1 MKVIISG
8 AGIGG
13 LTTALCLHKIG
24 CDVEIFEAVSELRP
38 LGVGINLLPHG
49 AAVLHSLGLGQKLD
63 EFGVRTRAIEYR
75 TRYGHVITSDPRG
88 VEAGFEF
95 PQYSIHRGLLQF
107 LLLDAVRERLGADVI
122 KTGIGIN
129 SFSQSNDLATAHLTK
144 GEKGSAVGTVDGSI
158 LIGADGFHSALRK
171 QLHPNEGPPR
181 YEGMMMWRGI
191 SEQESFGDGRTM
203 FIAGNHDVKLVCYP
217 ISNKTKQSETVRI
230 NWVAEHREDG
240 PRRAIAADWN
250 RPGTSDFIEHF
261 RNFKMNDINIVAL
274 LQNTKHIFEYPM
286 VDRDPLA
293 WWTKGRVTILGDA
306 AHPMYPVGAN
316 GASQAILDGKA
327 LADAL
332 STYGPVEGLSAYE
345 NDRLGKTTD
354 VILAN
359 REWGPER
366 VLDIADERINRSG
379 DRVEDH
385 VTEDEIEAVARR
397 YREVAGFQKKTES
410 EEGK

>member
-1 MKVIISG
+1 MKAILSG

-13 LTTALCLHKIG
+13 LTAALCLHKIG
-24 CDVEIFEAVSELRP
+24 YDVEIYETVSELRP

-49 AAVLHSLGLGQKLD
+49 SAVLYNLGLGKKLD
-63 EFGVRTRAIEYR
+63 ESGVRTRAIEYR

-88 VEAGFEF
+88 VEAGFEY

-107 LLLDAVRERLGADVI
+107 LLLDAVRERLGVDAI
-122 KTGIGIN
+122 KTGTGID
-129 SFSQSNDLATAHLTK
+129 SFSQNCGAVTAHLNN
-144 GEKGSAVGTVDGSI
+144 GEKGSAIGTVKGDI
-158 LIGADGFHSALRK
+158 LIGADGFNSALRK

-191 SEQESFGDGRTM
+191 SDQSSFGDGRTM
-203 FIAGNHDVKLVCYP
+203 FIAGNHNVKLVCYP

-230 NWVAEHREDG
+230 NWVAEYRQDN
-240 PRRAIAADWN
+240 PRSAINADWN
-250 RPGTSDFIEHF
+250 RLGTPDFIEHF
-261 RNFKMNDINIVAL
+261 RNFQMNDIDIVHL
-274 LQNTKHIFEYPM
+274 LENTKQIFEYPM

-293 WWTKGRVTILGDA
+293 WWTRGRVTILGDA

-327 LADAL
+327 LAKAL
-332 STYGPVEGLSAYE
+332 SIHEPVQGLSAYE
-345 NDRLGKTTD
+345 DERLGKTTD

-366 VLDIADERINRSG
+366 VLDIADERINGPG
-379 DRVEDH
+379 DRIEDH
-385 VTEDEIEAVARR
+385 FAEDEIETIARN
-397 YREVAGFQKKTES
+397 YRQLAGFRKKTETA
-410 EEGK
+410 EDK

>member
-107 LLLDAVRERLGADVI
+107 LLLDAVRERLGANVI

-203 FIAGNHDVKLVCYP
+203 FIAGNQGDDVNEYTLAGPYCLNAVTFVD
-217 ISNKTKQSETVRI
+217 SFSVQSEDSQPQGLTFTD
-230 NWVAEHREDG
+230 DG
-240 PRRAIAADWN
+240 L
-250 RPGTSDFIEHF
+250 
-261 RNFKMNDINIVAL
+261 KMFV
-274 LQNTKHIFEYPM
+274 
-286 VDRDPLA
+286 V
-293 WWTKGRVTILGDA
+293 
-306 AHPMYPVGAN
+306 
-316 GASQAILDGKA
+316 
-327 LADAL
+327 
-332 STYGPVEGLSAYE
+332 
-345 NDRLGKTTD
+345 GKTNNKIFQYTLAENFD
-354 VILAN
+354 VSTASYTKSFSVN
-359 REWGPER
+359 NQETKP
-366 VLDIADERINRSG
+366 SG
-379 DRVEDH
+379 MAFDPSGRYMFIVGIDGDD
-385 VTEDEIEAVARR
+385 VTVYKLSENFDVSTAV
-397 YREVAGFQKKTES
+397 VQSG
-410 EEGK
+410 